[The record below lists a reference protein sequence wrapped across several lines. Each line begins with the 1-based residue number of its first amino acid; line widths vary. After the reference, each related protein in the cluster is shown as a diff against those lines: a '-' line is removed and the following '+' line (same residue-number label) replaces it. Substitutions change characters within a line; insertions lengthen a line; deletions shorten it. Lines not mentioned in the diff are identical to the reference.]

1 MNAKIR
7 KRASNAGMPLM
18 DFILSRI
25 RQLEAESGIPRTIFA
40 ACPNSH
46 AVIRAALK
54 SARKNNAPIK
64 FAATLNQVDTDG
76 GYTRLT
82 QKDFTDLIHREA
94 IEIGLTGPVIVAVD
108 HGGPW
113 LKDIHVREKWSYHDS
128 MQAVKRS
135 FEAAVDAGYDLL
147 HVDPTVDITLPKGQV
162 ISIDVVAARTL
173 ELIEH
178 VEKYRKARHL
188 PAVSYEVGTEEVH
201 GGLADLTVF
210 RRFLELLKSGLKS
223 AGLAQTWPC
232 FIVGKVGTDLHTTTF
247 DPDIA
252 RRLTAIAR
260 DYGSVIKGHYTDGVT
275 NPEAYPLAGMGAANI
290 GPEFTE
296 REYDGLMQLEQM
308 QAGLVHNGKI
318 SQPVQMRKTLW
329 EAVITSGRWKKWLQP
344 GENPDDFFAQSPE
357 RQEWLIKTG
366 CRYIWETPAV
376 VGARARLYDELGNH
390 SIDAR
395 EIVEAEIEKAMDKY
409 FSAFNLAGL
418 NTLI

>member
-1 MNAKIR
+1 MNAEIR
-7 KRASNAGMPLM
+7 KRASQAGMPLM

-25 RQLEAESGIPRTIFA
+25 RQLETESGIHRTIFA

-54 SARKNNAPIK
+54 SAKKNNSPIK

-82 QKDFTDLIHREA
+82 QQDFTNLIRREA
-94 IEIGLTGPVIVAVD
+94 KEIGLTGPVIVAVD

-113 LKDIHVREKWSYHDS
+113 LKDIHAREKWSYHDS

-147 HVDPTVDITLPKGQV
+147 HIDPTVDITLPKGQI

-173 ELIEH
+173 EMIEH
-178 VEKYRKARHL
+178 VEKYRKTRHL

-201 GGLADLTVF
+201 GGLADLSVF
-210 RRFLELLKSGLKS
+210 RKFLELLKTGLKS
-223 AGLAQTWPC
+223 AGLAETCPC

-247 DPDIA
+247 DPDVARQLTTIA
-252 RRLTAIAR
+252 RE
-260 DYGSVIKGHYTDGVT
+260 YGSVIKGHYTDGVT
-275 NPEAYPLAGMGAANI
+275 NPEAYPQAGMGAANI

-296 REYDGLMQLEQM
+296 REYDGLMQLEQV
-308 QAGLVHNGKI
+308 QANLVNIGKI
-318 SQPVQMRKTLW
+318 FQPVEMRKALW
-329 EAVITSGRWKKWLQP
+329 NAVIASGRWKKWLQP
-344 GENPDDFFAQSPE
+344 GENPESFFAQSSA

-366 CRYIWETPAV
+366 CRYIWETPEV
-376 VGARARLYDELGNH
+376 VSTRAKLYAELGNQG
-390 SIDAR
+390 IDAR
-395 EIVEAEIEKAMDKY
+395 EIVEAEIERAMDKY
-409 FSAFNLAGL
+409 FSSFNLVGL
-418 NTLI
+418 NALI